1 MLVNQLTIAWDS
13 WYLDRWIREGD
24 LNYRLAR
31 PLHPAH
37 EAVADNIAY
46 KARSAGVILV
56 VWLVPPLGLPA
67 GGVPLAP
74 GPWGLTGPAGVLP
87 AAGRGFLH
95 LSARPLPVWTT
106 LPPAATRAP
115 P

>member
-37 EAVADNIAY
+37 EAVAENIAY
-46 KARSAGVILV
+46 KARSAGIILV
-56 VWLVPPLGLPA
+56 VWLLPPPGWPGGGGPFSPGRLG
-67 GGVPLAP
+67 AP
-74 GPWGLTGPAGVLP
+74 GPPGGLAPRERGLP
-87 AAGRGFLH
+87 
-95 LSARPLPVWTT
+95 T
-106 LPPAATRAP
+106 LPRRPAP
-115 P
+115 LL